1 MDARAIGDGVR
12 RQVLSEA
19 VHSMLEDSSICTKL
33 ADDGDGIYGP
43 AIRDLGVTTQGLP
56 LHVLGLLTIVHLRW
70 LSLLPRQLNPCS
82 VLAIFGSALTA
93 CSDISF
99 IGQVLPDTA
108 ARLRTWT
115 QVTSPSVTIPRLT
128 SPEYDVF
135 SNIVTEHFRMQ
146 VSYIVLLSR
155 SAFDTIDSQV
165 HYDISHQITLL
176 NSHRG
181 FTQACFWGL
190 LLQRQATHRVRLQH
204 SRKDLTLR
212 RFPA

>member
-1 MDARAIGDGVR
+1 
-12 RQVLSEA
+12 
-19 VHSMLEDSSICTKL
+19 
-33 ADDGDGIYGP
+33 
-43 AIRDLGVTTQGLP
+43 
-56 LHVLGLLTIVHLRW
+56 VHLRW

-82 VLAIFGSALTA
+82 VLAIFGSTLTA

-99 IGQVLPDTA
+99 IGRVLPDTA

-155 SAFDTIDSQV
+155 SAFDTIHSQV

-181 FTQACFWGL
+181 FTQACFWGH
-190 LLQRQATHRVRLQH
+190 LLQRHATHRVRLQH